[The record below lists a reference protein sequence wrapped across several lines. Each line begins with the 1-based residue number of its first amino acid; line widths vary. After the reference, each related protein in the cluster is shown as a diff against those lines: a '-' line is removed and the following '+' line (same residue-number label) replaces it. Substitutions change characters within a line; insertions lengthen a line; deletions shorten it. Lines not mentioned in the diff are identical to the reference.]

1 MSFFKKWLLFSVKQ
15 LVLLLGVAICADNQL
30 VTFIIEYDLY
40 FYYNSLQ
47 SYAVS
52 TVSWKC

>member
-30 VTFIIEYDLY
+30 VTFVVEYDLY